1 MVEGSLSVV
10 TCVTLDEERRRLVVC
25 LCAGEEVVKDID
37 VSVALESCSV
47 VPSEDKK
54 VTDLDSVLV
63 VVIDA
68 PVTIFVDEAIVFGI
82 VELASVPV

>member
-10 TCVTLDEERRRLVVC
+10 ICVPLDEERRRLVVF

-47 VPSEDKK
+47 IPFEDKK

-68 PVTIFVDEAIVFGI
+68 PVTIFVDEAIVFGT

>member
-10 TCVTLDEERRRLVVC
+10 TCVPLDEERRRLVVF

-68 PVTIFVDEAIVFGI
+68 PVTIFVDEAIVFGT

>member
-1 MVEGSLSVV
+1 MV
-10 TCVTLDEERRRLVVC
+10 LV
-25 LCAGEEVVKDID
+25 I
-37 VSVALESCSV
+37 
-47 VPSEDKK
+47 PFEDKK

>member
-10 TCVTLDEERRRLVVC
+10 TCVPLDEERRRLVVF

-54 VTDLDSVLV
+54 VTDLHSVLV

>member
-10 TCVTLDEERRRLVVC
+10 ICVPLDEERRRLVVF